1 MPKHTH
7 LILCTLRVIPKVR
20 FRRYQILLV
29 RHRLCRETRLG
40 LRAHCKL
47 QPELMRDWAS
57 IDCSLINTVHGSD
70 PIGACSWKKLIQP
83 PWNKRSTPYL
93 MIVRN
98 CDMVISWGTKN
109 LYLSNS
115 GRSTSFEY
123 RLIIIYNPGF
133 FFSIFIIRRSL
144 TGIFV
149 GNLTR
154 SAKTSSLFTSPLDSL
169 SPMIP
174 STKWK
179 MFNKNTIKS
188 EKTTW
193 FFASL
198 IVEIEVFNLPVHHFK
213 RTTIVVF
220 ALVSEQLVAG
230 IRKIHENA
238 LLRAI
243 LEQISAWSAPQM
255 E

>member
-1 MPKHTH
+1 MPPFTVQIRIFKTNSFKTSYTNKIQSRNITEVMPKHTH

-133 FFSIFIIRRSL
+133 FFRILLLGDHLPEFL
-144 TGIFV
+144 WGI
-149 GNLTR
+149 
-154 SAKTSSLFTSPLDSL
+154 
-169 SPMIP
+169 
-174 STKWK
+174 
-179 MFNKNTIKS
+179 
-188 EKTTW
+188 
-193 FFASL
+193 
-198 IVEIEVFNLPVHHFK
+198 
-213 RTTIVVF
+213 
-220 ALVSEQLVAG
+220 
-230 IRKIHENA
+230 
-238 LLRAI
+238 
-243 LEQISAWSAPQM
+243 
-255 E
+255 